1 MRVVEFRETP
11 EPLIVMDYYT
21 LGNIVDAG
29 IINEDMCVT
38 VLGQLL
44 DGLNHL
50 HQNGVAH
57 RDLKPENILVTRE
70 PYIKFVIGDF
80 GLAKVATETALLRT
94 FCGTLKYMAPEVF
107 PGLHDSYGPL
117 IDICSLG
124 VIVFESI
131 YSVPKL
137 PTLPKL
143 KKNEETVRDEKWM
156 AWIDTWSQLL
166 LNKLEDEE
174 EGQLVEI
181 LCGMIEVC
189 PKKRWGAD
197 RCLRQGFQSTLFKRR
212 ASDGL
217 VVCTNDEASASAATE
232 VGEGERRREQHYKAP
247 ELKMV
252 VSLSPFGTKS
262 RTGEV

>member
-1 MRVVEFRETP
+1 MRVVEFQETP
-11 EPLIVMDYYT
+11 EPLIVMDYYS

-70 PYIKFVIGDF
+70 PYIKFVISDF
-80 GLAKVATETALLRT
+80 GLAKVAIETTLLRT

-117 IDICSLG
+117 VDIWSLG
-124 VIVFESI
+124 VIVFELV
-131 YSVPKL
+131 YSVPRL
-137 PTLPKL
+137 PTLPKPRR
-143 KKNEETVRDEKWM
+143 NEETVRDEKWV
-156 AWIDTWSQLL
+156 AWIDAWSQLL
-166 LNKLEDEE
+166 LNKLENEE

-189 PKKRWGAD
+189 PEKRWGTD
-197 RCLRQGFQSTLFKRR
+197 RCLRQGFLYTLFKRR
-212 ASDGL
+212 VSDGL
-217 VVCTNDEASASAATE
+217 VVCTNDEAEAYAPTEAGKGEKTSRAA
-232 VGEGERRREQHYKAP
+232 
-247 ELKMV
+247 
-252 VSLSPFGTKS
+252 
-262 RTGEV
+262 